1 MCITN
6 DTDITAPSD
15 SVTLYP
21 LARLFIVPENTSVS
35 FTCKVHYS
43 GHYSVQL
50 YRDNTSLNRTFFQE
64 GYSTHNFTLSVTS
77 AYKNT
82 QITCIISPHERN
94 RGTIESNT
102 VILNAVA
109 EGKLLIVL

>member
-1 MCITN
+1 M
-6 DTDITAPSD
+6 
-15 SVTLYP
+15 
-21 LARLFIVPENTSVS
+21 ARLFVVPENTSVS
-35 FTCKVHYS
+35 FTCEVHYS

-50 YRDNTSLNRTFFQE
+50 YGDNTSLNGTSSQE
-64 GYSTHNFTLSVTS
+64 GNSILNFPLTVTS

-82 QITCIISPHERN
+82 QIACIISPHERN
-94 RGTIESNT
+94 GRTIESNT

>member
-1 MCITN
+1 MCTTN
-6 DTDITAPSD
+6 DTDITAP

-35 FTCKVHYS
+35 FTCEVHYS

-50 YRDNTSLNRTFFQE
+50 YGDNTSLNRIFSQE
-64 GYSTHNFTLSVTS
+64 GNRILNFPLTVTS

-94 RGTIESNT
+94 RETIASNT